1 MKELLDNVEREY
13 IKTILKPFHNKVGF
27 VVKFNSVFN
36 KKEYLFISIKGG
48 GSFMF
53 PDFDAG
59 KMYSGM
65 VIDKKY
71 TLEELGI
78 TYNEDT
84 YTERRKR
91 KK

>member
-13 IKTILKPFHNKVGF
+13 IKTILKPFHNKVDF

-48 GSFMF
+48 GSFLF

-65 VIDKKY
+65 ITRNRY

-78 TYNEDT
+78 TYDD
-84 YTERRKR
+84 
-91 KK
+91 